1 MQKADAFTV
10 HFGAVERN
18 IGTLQQKLRQ
28 HSRSAPHLQ
37 YIASSG
43 ERSGYPARYVF
54 VRQEMLPQRL
64 LRPYF
69 LHNLSATSEGQSYSF
84 RRSYATR
91 TLPGRDEKGEAHRYA
106 SPHDEGLFATNYSI
120 GLSFTVK

>member
-1 MQKADAFTV
+1 MTPIRKPAVQKADAFTV

-43 ERSGYPARYVF
+43 ERSGYLARYVF

-84 RRSYATR
+84 RQSYATR
-91 TLPGRDEKGEAHRYA
+91 TLPGRDEKGRGAPIRL
-106 SPHDEGLFATNYSI
+106 SP
-120 GLSFTVK
+120 